1 MANTQDDNAVNRKET
16 ITKVTPNAL
25 EALRRVK
32 AEKENTSQR
41 INLKDREGNVLLSFR
56 IRPLSETEYDEIIKK
71 TSKKNKKGVEIRNIV
86 AERSEQIYQAT
97 VDEDKYIWDSPEVLN
112 DYVTHFP
119 RDVIEDS
126 LAAGDKMTIIN
137 AIDSLSG
144 YTAPDADNEN
154 VDVEDE
160 LKN

>member
-1 MANTQDDNAVNRKET
+1 MANTAEDNAVNREET
-16 ITKVTPNAL
+16 IRKVTPSAL

-32 AEKENTSQR
+32 AEKENTYQR

-56 IRPLSETEYDEIIKK
+56 IRPLSETEYDEITEV
-71 TSKKNKKGVEIRNIV
+71 TSKKNKKGVKIRNLV
-86 AERSEQIYQAT
+86 AERAEQIYQAT
-97 VDEDKYIWDSPEVLN
+97 VDEDKYIWDSKEVLD

-126 LAAGDKMTIIN
+126 LTAGDKMTIVN

-144 YTAPDADNEN
+144 YTAPGSESEN
-154 VDVEDE
+154 VDIEDE